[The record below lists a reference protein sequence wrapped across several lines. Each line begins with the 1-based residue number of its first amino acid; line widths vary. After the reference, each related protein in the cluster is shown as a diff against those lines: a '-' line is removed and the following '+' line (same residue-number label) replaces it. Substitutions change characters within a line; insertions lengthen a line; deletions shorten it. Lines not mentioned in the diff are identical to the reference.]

1 MLFTLC
7 NNNKHSN
14 LNLIDR
20 HQFPWLTVS
29 IIENF
34 AKFMSIWAISG
45 LTFKEFGV
53 NFCKSKAFQIT
64 LP

>member
-29 IIENF
+29 ILF
-34 AKFMSIWAISG
+34 ANLSTSTIPAAALVSPDVVDAAVAG
-45 LTFKEFGV
+45 HGEAVPYG
-53 NFCKSKAFQIT
+53 
-64 LP
+64 